1 MTKIPNNKILQGS
14 PMKKHFYTT
23 MIISSLL
30 LGNTLYADGEKA
42 VLSNSKVLGYAYMQG
57 GTKLLKVSTDIQ
69 EHDKDVELI
78 RITEGGF
85 FMDYDLNPEQIDGRH
100 IPCLTNNGNAPRYL
114 NHGQDLTKACQSH
127 YLVRTA
133 GDIAGSVVGG
143 VVYTTLNLGINL
155 FSGEVPDEK
164 TFDKEQLLKIIDE
177 NNLGKYRVELLTI
190 KTKEREITNYAK
202 QKSQE
207 MDALY
212 AAAYNAYADN
222 QKTISIS
229 YTVNDKSGLLQDKN
243 LNGDY
248 SVALHAP
255 AKKNYDY
262 APFLKTEIPAI
273 ENTLAQLSN
282 VKEKIDQQ
290 YQKDIKEY
298 KKYLSA
304 GFKDYTIA
312 GTSERT
318 FTHNGNISFFAT
330 LKAPTTV
337 PYTLGKKTHITIP
350 ITVEYAN
357 LEKMVPKEYLLSDSN
372 FAGVMKASSYLTIN
386 GALSNK
392 TQSFLTVK
400 SLTCYYQNL
409 VNNLSNLD
417 KELAPESKDLDD
429 GTQYGLLSS
438 TMQEKSNFT
447 KMTKSKIESIKIN
460 YGYAVKYRIND
471 TNIEKAIYTT
481 KNYSLYDIFRQ
492 YL

>member
-1 MTKIPNNKILQGS
+1 
-14 PMKKHFYTT
+14 
-23 MIISSLL
+23 
-30 LGNTLYADGEKA
+30 
-42 VLSNSKVLGYAYMQG
+42 VLSNSEILGYAYMQDG
-57 GTKLLKVSTDIQ
+57 SKLLKVSLDAN
-69 EHDKDVELI
+69 EARDKDVELI

-85 FMDYDLNPEQIDGRH
+85 FMDYNLNPEQIAGNKAVVCSTDNESNG
-100 IPCLTNNGNAPRYL
+100 PTYSNGNK
-114 NHGQDLTKACQSH
+114 DLTKVCQSH
-127 YLVRTA
+127 FFTHTA
-133 GDIAGSVVGG
+133 VDIAASTLASTVFTV
-143 VVYTTLNLGINL
+143 LNLGINL
-155 FSGEVPDEK
+155 IEGSLINGK
-164 TFDKEQLLKIIDE
+164 TFDKDAFLKIIDD
-177 NNLGKYRVELLTI
+177 NNLGKYRAELLTI

-212 AAAYNAYADN
+212 TAAYNAYADN

-229 YTVNDKSGLLQDKN
+229 YAVNDKSGLLQDKN
-243 LNGDY
+243 LNGDF
-248 SVALHAP
+248 SVGLHSP
-255 AKKNYDY
+255 EKKSYDY
-262 APFLKTEIPAI
+262 TSLIKTEAPPTID
-273 ENTLAQLSN
+273 NTLSNLSN
-282 VKEKIDQQ
+282 IKEKIDQQ
-290 YQKDIKEY
+290 YQKDLKEY
-298 KKYLSA
+298 KTYLST
-304 GFKDYTIA
+304 GFKDYTIIGA
-312 GTSERT
+312 SEKT
-318 FTHNGNISFFAT
+318 FAHNENISFFAT

-337 PYTLGKKTHITIP
+337 PYTLGKKINITIP

-357 LEKMVPKEYLLSDSN
+357 LEKMVPKEYSLSDSN
-372 FAGVMKASSYLTIN
+372 FVGVMQANSYLTVN
-386 GALSNK
+386 GVMSNK
-392 TQSFLTVK
+392 TQSFLTIK